1 MLHNNRNW
9 SIAPTESAEWLAE
22 QLTQFSWCGCNGFR
36 LGDYVFVNDATCADG
51 AQEYAALRQDGDH
64 FVQIETL
71 TFSWMT
77 YEKAVNII
85 RQVLVGEF
93 DNERY
98 GTVAASRLQTPEQH
112 GRCYL
117 CA

>member
-1 MLHNNRNW
+1 MLHSKRIW
-9 SIAPTESAEWLAE
+9 SIAPAESAEWLAE
-22 QLTQFSWCGCNGFR
+22 QLTQFTWCGCNGFR

-51 AQEYAALRQDGDH
+51 AQEYGALKEEGDQ
-64 FVQIETL
+64 FVQIESL

-77 YEKAVNII
+77 CEKALTVIH
-85 RQVLVGEF
+85 QVLAGKF

-98 GTVAASRLQTPEQH
+98 GTVASSRLQTPEQH